1 MAKKSSSRRYAQA
14 LFQIGAEEDNVKIL
28 LEDMEKV
35 NESLKEEKLVYL
47 LDSPKLKISETVKLI
62 DDIFRKKID
71 ESILKLLYVLAE
83 NKDFKYFSSIYNS
96 YKLMVYDSLQIEI
109 AEIITAVKLDQK
121 SINNIKSKLENSIN
135 KKIEVSTSV
144 DPALI
149 AGFVAKIGDRI
160 LDSSAKSS
168 LIKMDRMIKN

>member
-1 MAKKSSSRRYAQA
+1 M
-14 LFQIGAEEDNVKIL
+14 
-28 LEDMEKV
+28 
-35 NESLKEEKLVYL
+35 YL
-47 LDSPKLKISETVKLI
+47 LDSPKLKISEKVKLI
-62 DDIFRKKID
+62 DDIFRKKIN

-160 LDSSAKSS
+160 LDASAKSS

>member
-47 LDSPKLKISETVKLI
+47 LDSPKLKISEKVKLI

-109 AEIITAVKLDQK
+109 AEIITAVKLVQK

-160 LDSSAKSS
+160 LDASAKSS

>member
-47 LDSPKLKISETVKLI
+47 LDSPKLKISEKVKLI
-62 DDIFRKKID
+62 DDIFRKKIN
-71 ESILKLLYVLAE
+71 ESFLKLLYVLGE
-83 NKDFKYFSSIYNS
+83 NKDFKYLSSKYNS

-160 LDSSAKSS
+160 LDASAKSS

>member
-14 LFQIGAEEDNVKIL
+14 LFQIGAEEDNIKIL

-47 LDSPKLKISETVKLI
+47 MDSPKLKISEKVKLI
-62 DDIFRKKID
+62 DDIFRKNIN
-71 ESILKLLYVLAE
+71 ESILKMLYVLAE

-135 KKIEVSTSV
+135 NKIEVSTSV

-160 LDSSAKSS
+160 LDASAKSS